1 MKYRNISKNNTRAAV
16 LTLVLAVTLLLT
28 TTFSVAFLHGNAA
41 SLQEKKTG
49 WYAMQKDAVDLGF
62 NGVLQNKFGSWFV
75 EDGKVNFGYTGWLV
89 CEGTYYYVTTG
100 RCDRKTPSFAIAKTP
115 GKAGTSSG
123 AKAGSNSASGTDVNS
138 STSNGSKTGNT
149 KAGANTTGSNANQAS
164 ESGNTN
170 NNQTSGAKVTTK
182 APATTKAAGTTKKAQ
197 TTKNTTAKPQ
207 PQTKA
212 PTQSSSSDIPVTLD
226 EDELPII
233 AD

>member
-1 MKYRNISKNNTRAAV
+1 MKYRNISKHNSRAAV

-138 STSNGSKTGNT
+138 STSNGS
-149 KAGANTTGSNANQAS
+149 NANQAS

-212 PTQSSSSDIPVTLD
+212 PTQSSSSNIPVTLD

>member
-1 MKYRNISKNNTRAAV
+1 MKYRNISKHNTRAAV

-138 STSNGSKTGNT
+138 STSNGS
-149 KAGANTTGSNANQAS
+149 NANQAS

-170 NNQTSGAKVTTK
+170 NNQTSGAK
-182 APATTKAAGTTKKAQ
+182 ATTKKAQ

>member
-1 MKYRNISKNNTRAAV
+1 MKYRNISKHNTRAAV

-138 STSNGSKTGNT
+138 STSNGS
-149 KAGANTTGSNANQAS
+149 NANQAS

-170 NNQTSGAKVTTK
+170 NNQTSGAKATTK